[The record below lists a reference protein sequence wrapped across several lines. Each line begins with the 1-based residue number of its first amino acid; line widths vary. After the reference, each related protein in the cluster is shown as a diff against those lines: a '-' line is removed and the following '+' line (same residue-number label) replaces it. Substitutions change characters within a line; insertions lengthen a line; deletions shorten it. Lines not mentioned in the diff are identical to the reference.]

1 MHMTNKGQYTA
12 LITGASSGFGV
23 EFARLFAAD
32 GFNVVLVARSVDKL
46 NALADT
52 LRNQYGVAATVL
64 PKDLTDPAAPRAIYE
79 ALQAQ
84 NIHIDALVNNAG
96 FASYGEF
103 SEISEQKDMEMVA
116 VNITALTHLAKL
128 FVPGMV
134 MRKRGWVLNVASTA
148 AFQPGP
154 LMAVY
159 YATKAYVL
167 SLSEALAEEVAGQ
180 GVKISALCPGPTETG
195 FQQTAQMQESKLV
208 QGGLMDAATVAQIG
222 YRKLMR
228 GQRVVVPGLRNAI
241 LALTPRFLPRS
252 MVTRTVMN
260 MQARVGH

>member
-1 MHMTNKGQYTA
+1 MANKGQYTA

-46 NALADT
+46 NALAEQI
-52 LRNQYGVAATVL
+52 RSKYGVGATVL
-64 PKDLTDPAAPRAIYE
+64 PKDLAHPAAPREIFE

-84 NIHIDALVNNAG
+84 NIIVDALVNNAG

-103 SEISEQKDMEMVA
+103 TEIPEQKDMEMVQ

-134 MRKRGWVLNVASTA
+134 ARKRGWVLNVASTA
-148 AFQPGP
+148 AFQAGP

-167 SLSEALAEEVAGQ
+167 SLSEALAEEVAAH
-180 GVKISALCPGPTETG
+180 GVKVSALCPGPTETG
-195 FQQTAQMQESKLV
+195 FQQAAQMQESKLV
-208 QGGLMDAATVAQIG
+208 QGGLMDAATVAQMG

-241 LALTPRFLPRS
+241 LALTPRFLPRK